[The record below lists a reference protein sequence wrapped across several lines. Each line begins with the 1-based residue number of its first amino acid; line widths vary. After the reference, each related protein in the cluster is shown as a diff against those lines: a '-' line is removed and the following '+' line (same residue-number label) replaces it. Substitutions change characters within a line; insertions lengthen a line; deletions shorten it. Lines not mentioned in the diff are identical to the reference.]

1 MILEQAEYVLI
12 SFWVTPPLTSSR
24 VTTKFRLYF
33 AIFFYPVPFRMLYDR
48 ARESSFSPW
57 QTMPNFQTEEYVYKG
72 VKGRMVVTLLGTHLK
87 KYLLFISAHKYTK
100 RQIEMSHCCL
110 IYLVSIS
117 LGYLYM
123 QGCYSL

>member
-1 MILEQAEYVLI
+1 MILEQAEYVLL

-24 VTTKFRLYF
+24 VTTKLRLYF

-48 ARESSFSPW
+48 PGESSFSPW
-57 QTMPNFQTEEYVYKG
+57 QTMPDFQTKEYVYKG
-72 VKGRMVVTLLGTHLK
+72 VKGRVLVTLLSIHLK
-87 KYLLFISAHKYTK
+87 MHLFFISAHKYTK